1 MAILRKPLTPTSP
14 LAQVNAAA
22 RACGMSYGEYVA
34 ITGGLIEPP
43 KDLLLLKNPDAKNCP
58 HCNRRFLPTGRNQRY
73 CSSYCRKAAYDDRN
87 AKRSGKSKL
96 LLKGRL

>member
-22 RACGMSYGEYVA
+22 RACGMSYGAYVA
-34 ITGGLIEPP
+34 ATGGLIDPP
-43 KDLLLLKNPDAKNCP
+43 KQLLLSKNPDAKTCLR
-58 HCNRRFLPTGRNQRY
+58 CYRKYLPKSRNQRY